1 MQWRRTEEISRS
13 KRVRVA
19 TRLVFGA
26 ARGAT
31 TRATAARAT
40 ARATTGATTGATGGG
55 GGDCN
60 EGSDGKKGG
69 KTREHV

>member
-1 MQWRRTEEISRS
+1 MRWKRREEISHS

-26 ARGAT
+26 ARST
-31 TRATAARAT
+31 TTRAT
-40 ARATTGATTGATGGG
+40 ARATTGATGGG
-55 GGDCN
+55 GSNCN

-69 KTREHV
+69 KAREHV